1 MGMEGKREWATDL
14 KSTGVPT
21 TMKQGD
27 PGHASGEMRAELENS
42 TQRLLPQPNGGS
54 GTLAPHHE
62 ARPMRH
68 NGSSPHP
75 CSALTCLLRLSNQR
89 ESCREVTASSGNLS
103 SPVSGATQQLKS
115 LKTKVFHHNYLKAF
129 NI

>member
-54 GTLAPHHE
+54 GTLAPDHK
-62 ARPMRH
+62 ARTMRKNTMGAVLTPAQH
-68 NGSSPHP
+68 SP
-75 CSALTCLLRLSNQR
+75 ACLGCQTRGR
-89 ESCREVTASSGNLS
+89 VAE
-103 SPVSGATQQLKS
+103 KS
-115 LKTKVFHHNYLKAF
+115 LPALETSAHLSVELHSS
-129 NI
+129 